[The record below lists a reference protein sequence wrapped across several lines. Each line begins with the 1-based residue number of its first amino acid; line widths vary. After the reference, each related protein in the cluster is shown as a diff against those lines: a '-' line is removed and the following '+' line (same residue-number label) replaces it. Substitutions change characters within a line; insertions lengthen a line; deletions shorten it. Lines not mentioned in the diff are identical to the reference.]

1 MEDLSHHKRIS
12 AFASAAQITV
22 SEEIDEVVDPDN
34 VAEEDFSIFEN
45 VDGLSDD
52 MRFLASQSWIDR
64 E

>member
-1 MEDLSHHKRIS
+1 MDDLSHHKRIS
-12 AFASAAQITV
+12 AFASSAQITV

-52 MRFLASQSWIDR
+52 MRFLASLSNSNT
-64 E
+64 